1 VSAKEE
7 NREPGVAVISEQ
19 RVREDVAERE
29 SNAAS
34 DHVLAA
40 LDAMND
46 VLGQLARRTD
56 GMRAQADAVAA
67 MRRGGAEWDEV
78 LFTDEARRLTTS
90 LAESAEALGRANS
103 ELRRAQAGVLYAS
116 GLSME
121 RIGLLLGISRQ
132 RVAILLK
139 AAEQ

>member
-1 VSAKEE
+1 M
-7 NREPGVAVISEQ
+7 ISED
-19 RVREDVAERE
+19 RVTDEAIGDTAD
-29 SNAAS
+29 N
-34 DHVLAA
+34 VLGA
-40 LDAMND
+40 LDAMNA
-46 VLGQLARRTD
+46 VLGQLARRTS
-56 GMRAQADAVAA
+56 GMRAEADAVAA
-67 MRRGGAEWDEV
+67 MRRDGGPWDEV
-78 LFTDEARRLTTS
+78 LFTDEARHLTAQ

-103 ELRRAQAGVLYAS
+103 ELRRAQAAVLYGS

>member
-1 VSAKEE
+1 V
-7 NREPGVAVISEQ
+7 RDDIVADGASTT
-19 RVREDVAERE
+19 
-29 SNAAS
+29 AS

-40 LDAMND
+40 LDAMNA
-46 VLGQLARRTD
+46 VVGQLARRAD
-56 GMRAQADAVAA
+56 GMQAEADAVAA
-67 MRRGGAEWDEV
+67 MRHEGRQWDEV
-78 LFTDEARRLTTS
+78 LFTEEARRLTTA
-90 LAESAEALGRANS
+90 LAETAEALGRANS
-103 ELRRAQAGVLYAS
+103 ELRRAQAAVLYSS